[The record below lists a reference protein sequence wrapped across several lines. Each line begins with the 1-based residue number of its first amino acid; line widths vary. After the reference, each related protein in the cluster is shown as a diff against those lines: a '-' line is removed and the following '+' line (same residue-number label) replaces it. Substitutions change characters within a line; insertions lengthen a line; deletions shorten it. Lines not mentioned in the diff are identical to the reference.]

1 MRTHLENSMKK
12 LNGMGLLG
20 LMMGLVLLVPT
31 LSQAGDSKAADPCA
45 PIKDKDQMNLCRAFE
60 IDKAKTAEQKKNR
73 YQNKNH
79 TTYYCSL
86 IKDRELKKY
95 CFAVASQTKSQ
106 CSNLVDPKLEKKCNA
121 NIK

>member
-1 MRTHLENSMKK
+1 MKK
-12 LNGMGLLG
+12 LNTLGLLG
-20 LMMGLVLLVPT
+20 LLMSLALLVPNT
-31 LSQAGDSKAADPCA
+31 AFSADSKTGDPC
-45 PIKDKDQMNLCRAFE
+45 IKHKDLDQLNLCRAFE

-86 IKDRELKKY
+86 IKDRELQKY

-106 CSNLVDPKLEKKCNA
+106 CANLVDPKLEKKCNA
-121 NIK
+121 RVK